1 MNVDAIKG
9 MGRPKGLP
17 FRIGKVGH
25 VGLYVKDL
33 ERSTRFYTD
42 ILGFQV
48 SDAIPPGELPGGA
61 VFLRCNTDH
70 HAIALFGATEDH
82 PAGTGLHHL
91 AMEVPTLDEIVRIRE
106 HLREHQIPINLDGRR
121 GAGVQLVV
129 EFRDPDGHLLE
140 IYWGIDQI
148 GSEGIV
154 RPEEQWKSVRS
165 LEAAIADPVEGQD
178 TTVHAAGSL
187 LQPRSLS

>member
-1 MNVDAIKG
+1 
-9 MGRPKGLP
+9 
-17 FRIGKVGH
+17 
-25 VGLYVKDL
+25 VKDL
-33 ERSTRFYTD
+33 ERSTRFYTQ
-42 ILGFQV
+42 ILGMQV

-61 VFLRCNTDH
+61 VFLRCATDH

-148 GSEGIV
+148 GSEGTV
-154 RPEEQWKSVRS
+154 RPEEEWKSVRS
-165 LEAAIADPVEGQD
+165 LEQAIADPVAGQD
-178 TTVHAAGSL
+178 TTIHAAKNL
-187 LQPRSLS
+187 LSTP